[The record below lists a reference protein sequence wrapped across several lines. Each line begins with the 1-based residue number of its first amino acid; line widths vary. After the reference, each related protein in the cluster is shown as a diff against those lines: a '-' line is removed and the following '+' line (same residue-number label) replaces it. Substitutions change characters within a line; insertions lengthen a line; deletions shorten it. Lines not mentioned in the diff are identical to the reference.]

1 MNLCA
6 TSNFSF
12 MAAATTLLN
21 IPPEAL
27 ASFKEVKRRAVQWK
41 VYRIDEASFS
51 LVEDHSGSPPG
62 TPSAKAVADLV
73 RVLPPADGRY
83 FVFDLPIKNS
93 YGGSG
98 SKLLFFTWSPTS
110 AGRANVIY
118 AAQRRALDGAFTGVI
133 DAHATCRDDVEAAL
147 KTVDGTK
154 KSDDDAWDPD
164 S

>member
-1 MNLCA
+1 MA
-6 TSNFSF
+6 TS
-12 MAAATTLLN
+12 TLLR

-51 LVEDHSGSPPG
+51 LVEDHAGSPSG

-73 RVLPPADGRY
+73 RALPPADGRY
-83 FVFDLPIKNS
+83 FVFDLPTKNT
-93 YGGSG
+93 YGGTG
-98 SKLLFFTWSPTS
+98 SKLLCFTWAPTS
-110 AGRANVIY
+110 AGRQNVVY
-118 AAQRRALDGAFTGVI
+118 AAQRRALDAVFTGVI

-147 KTVDGTK
+147 KTADGAK